1 MQQYGNINLSV
12 ISKYPKIKLITFI
25 EGLTVIFDFDNYCDY
40 NNRILPYK
48 KEHVKK
54 QKKKKKKN
62 KREKNISK

>member
-1 MQQYGNINLSV
+1 M
-12 ISKYPKIKLITFI
+12 
-25 EGLTVIFDFDNYCDY
+25 TVIFNCDNNCDY